1 MAGTNTVCM
10 HLRRTARVAM
20 AYRSAIAGTNNLT
33 APALFS
39 TSQKPVH
46 NCHKTP
52 DLKAHKK
59 PEPNPAMEIEKE
71 RKPSKF
77 PEPFISSSIDPTV
90 RHFRAEEGRDVM
102 PPPITFSN
110 GFTWSDNVGSKGP
123 GTVS

>member
-1 MAGTNTVCM
+1 M
-10 HLRRTARVAM
+10 HLVRRAARVAL
-20 AYRSAIAGTNNLT
+20 RSRDLITVTNNLT

-52 DLKAHKK
+52 DLKSNMKH
-59 PEPNPAMEIEKE
+59 ESNPTVEGQDAM
-71 RKPSKF
+71 KPSKF
-77 PEPFISSSIDPTV
+77 PEPFISPSVDPTV

-110 GFTWSDNVGSKGP
+110 GFTWSDDTNGSKGS
-123 GTVS
+123 GSYT